1 MSDDT
6 PKSRAELR
14 RMFWHDFAGTIADNM
29 VEVNWILVITLAP
42 ALLGA
47 PRDAITTMFGLTDV
61 LWVVFLNWLGWGLLA
76 VYAVGLV
83 VAGLQTWVFEAYL
96 RRRQITL

>member
-1 MSDDT
+1 MSDDA

-29 VEVNWILVITLAP
+29 VEVNW
-42 ALLGA
+42 
-47 PRDAITTMFGLTDV
+47 
-61 LWVVFLNWLGWGLLA
+61 LGWGLLA
-76 VYAVGLV
+76 VYTVGLV